1 MNTKKWMSMLALALA
16 LAAPVMGLASGDYG
30 AAAVREGETYT
41 VEQMLVYALQDEY
54 LALAEYKAIMEK
66 FGVDRPFGNI
76 MKAEQ
81 THVEHLLPLFAAYK
95 IPVPEDTSAGHVTLP
110 ETLEEV
116 YQTGVTVEINNIKM
130 YETFLKQEGLPEDVK
145 TVLQALKNAS
155 ENHLA
160 AFERNLNRPGSG
172 QGLRAGSRR
181 ADEGGAPAYGR
192 RNQPGNA
199 ADSGSR
205 PRDGR
210 GRRGN

>member
-95 IPVPEDTSAGHVTLP
+95 IPVPEDTSAGR
-110 ETLEEV
+110 
-116 YQTGVTVEINNIKM
+116 
-130 YETFLKQEGLPEDVK
+130 D
-145 TVLQALKNAS
+145 
-155 ENHLA
+155 A
-160 AFERNLNRPGSG
+160 ARD
-172 QGLRAGSRR
+172 AGGDLSDR
-181 ADEGGAPAYGR
+181 
-192 RNQPGNA
+192 
-199 ADSGSR
+199 
-205 PRDGR
+205 RDG
-210 GRRGN
+210 GDQQYQNV

>member
-16 LAAPVMGLASGDYG
+16 LAVPVMGLASGDYG
-30 AAAVREGETYT
+30 AAAVRRARPIRWSRCWSTPCRT
-41 VEQMLVYALQDEY
+41 STWPWLNTRRSWRNSAWI
-54 LALAEYKAIMEK
+54 A
-66 FGVDRPFGNI
+66 PFGNI

-160 AFERNLNRPGSG
+160 AFERT
-172 QGLRAGSRR
+172 
-181 ADEGGAPAYGR
+181 
-192 RNQPGNA
+192 
-199 ADSGSR
+199 
-205 PRDGR
+205 
-210 GRRGN
+210 